1 MIKAD
6 NDKELARFIEKAL
19 DYTRAG
25 LIITDSTLPDNP
37 IIYANK
43 GFFDMT
49 GYSEEEVIGQNC
61 RFLQGEKTDPLTV
74 KKLRDGIV
82 AEESV
87 NVQIVNYTKNNEM
100 FWNELFVDPLYLDGK
115 LYFVGV
121 QKDVTENMR
130 QKEQLDAYFKEMEQ
144 MSTPIVP
151 VNEHASVLPLIGQ
164 LNERRYNM
172 LIDNVMIYLQQTA
185 DSYLIIDLSGLV
197 EIDEIA
203 VNHLFD
209 LHKLISLTGTTAI
222 VSGIQPSLAQK
233 MTAIQAD
240 MKSLHAFSHVKAA
253 LSYINQKTA

>member
-1 MIKAD
+1 MIRSE
-6 NDKELARFIEKAL
+6 NSKELTTFIEKAL

-37 IIYANK
+37 IIYANQ

-49 GYSEEEVIGQNC
+49 GYSGEEVLGQNC
-61 RFLQGEKTDPLTV
+61 RFLQGEKTDPATIKEL
-74 KKLRDGIV
+74 KDGIL
-82 AEESV
+82 AKKSV
-87 NVQIVNYTKNNEM
+87 NVQILNYTKNNEI
-100 FWNELFVDPLYLDGK
+100 FWNELFVDPLYLDNK

-121 QKDVTENMR
+121 QKDVTENIR
-130 QKEQLDAYFKEMEQ
+130 QKDQLDLYFKEMEQ

-164 LNERRYNM
+164 LNEQRYEM
-172 LIDNVMIYLQQTA
+172 LIKNLMIYLQDTT

-203 VNHLFD
+203 VNHLVD
-209 LHKLISLTGTTAI
+209 LHKLISLTGTVAI

-233 MTAIQAD
+233 MTAIQVD
-240 MKSLHAFSHVKAA
+240 MKSLNAFSHVKAA
-253 LSYINQKTA
+253 LNYIHNKTA